1 MNMID
6 NLRINIAKITKSLTR
21 AATICLT
28 TTTETTSQNITHRTE
43 TEIPIESIMID
54 GEMTTIEDETA
65 VMTTTIGMVAT
76 TIMIAITIVEILS
89 ISEEKTTM
97 SHSKS
102 TGTRA

>member
-28 TTTETTSQNITHRTE
+28 TTTETSQNITHRTE